1 MQANRM
7 LGILKVREM
16 RLLTKRMTAKREK
29 LSLRTKFNYSL
40 SENICNALWILHLLK
55 TSVLVTRTPLTTFKC
70 MCKAV
75 AS

>member
-1 MQANRM
+1 VQTNRI
-7 LGILKVREM
+7 LGILKVHEM
-16 RLLTKRMTAKREK
+16 KLQTRIMNAEREK

-40 SENICNALWILHLLK
+40 SENICNALWMLHLLK